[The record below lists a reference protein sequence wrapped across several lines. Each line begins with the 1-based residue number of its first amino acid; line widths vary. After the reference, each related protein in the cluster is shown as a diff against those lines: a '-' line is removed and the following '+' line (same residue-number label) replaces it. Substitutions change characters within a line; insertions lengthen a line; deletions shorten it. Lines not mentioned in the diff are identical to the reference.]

1 LHTYRFHAL
10 VVAILVVAAIASS
23 ANAGLLKQSGDTTLS
38 VYGAYEKVTQEPGVW
53 LAISKHTQGGLA
65 DISGAAFNHSI
76 ILQTSQLRPITS
88 GSLPIYVGMT
98 AAYSFANNNTSVQD
112 GTLPAANPAPTGFM
126 SGVQLVLAKVQPSSG
141 LALDL
146 RISSLSKGVNP
157 IKWITN
163 PDALCVGAGMSY
175 SF

>member
-10 VVAILVVAAIASS
+10 VVAILVVAATASS

-38 VYGAYEKVTQEPGVW
+38 VYGAYEKVTQEPGVG
-53 LAISKHTQGGLA
+53 LAISKHTQGGLT

-76 ILQTSQLRPITS
+76 ILQTGQLRPITS
-88 GSLPIYVGMT
+88 GAIPIYVGMT
-98 AAYSFANNNTSVQD
+98 AAYSFANTSAQA
-112 GTLPAANPAPTGFM
+112 GTLPAVNPAPTGFM

-157 IKWITN
+157 VKWITN